1 MWNPGKNAQI
11 GISQLQQSIEFH
23 VDKTR
28 DNKVVVGF
36 IRNSVKTS
44 FFPT

>member
-11 GISQLQQSIEFH
+11 GTSQLQQSIEYY

-28 DNKVVVGF
+28 DKKVGIGF